1 MAITEDELQTVPTKL
16 NHYSRKTLGFQTPNQ
31 VCFVINI
38 LVARANRNQELKEE
52 SVMGYT
58 MDDLKKKVD
67 DLKQQRDEINLQ
79 LHLAKAEVRDEW
91 DKLEPKWEEVKGKM
105 ATVSEVASQ
114 TAESV
119 TATAGLLADEIKEGY
134 ERIKKAL

>member
-1 MAITEDELQTVPTKL
+1 
-16 NHYSRKTLGFQTPNQ
+16 
-31 VCFVINI
+31 
-38 LVARANRNQELKEE
+38 
-52 SVMGYT
+52 MGYT
-58 MDDLKKKVD
+58 MDDLKKMMA
-67 DLKQQRDEINLQ
+67 DLTQQRDEINLQ

-91 DKLEPKWEEVKGKM
+91 DKLEPKWEEVKGKI

-119 TATAGLLADEIKEGY
+119 TATAGLLADEIKAGY